1 MAKKITVN
9 INLAIA
15 HYNENRPSGK
25 PEMTTQSLADKLFK
39 DDRRMKSASKLQV
52 VSSWNSGGDNI
63 SRCQPKHIQMILKE
77 TGIDIFT
84 LIPAF
89 KS

>member
-9 INLAIA
+9 IKLAIA
-15 HYNENRPSGK
+15 HYNANRSAK
-25 PEMTTQSLADKLFK
+25 QPEMTTQSLADKIFE
-39 DDRRMKSASKLQV
+39 DDSRMKATSRLQTI
-52 VSSWNSGGDNI
+52 SSWNYGGENL
-63 SRCQPKHIQMILKE
+63 SRCQLKHIQIILKE
-77 TGIDIFT
+77 TGIDLFQ

>member
-15 HYNENRPSGK
+15 HYNANKPANK
-25 PEMTTQSLADKLFK
+25 PEMTTQSLADKIFE
-39 DDRRMKSASKLQV
+39 DDGRMKASSRIQTI
-52 VSSWNSGGDNI
+52 SSWNYGGENL
-63 SRCQPKHIQMILKE
+63 SRCQLKHVHIILKE
-77 TGIDIFT
+77 TGIDLFQ
-84 LIPAF
+84 LIPSF